1 MTALD
6 DPIWHALTTEHRD
19 LAISHGEAHRY
30 PSDIAAFVAAHSF
43 DDLRRIVAPGERLA
57 SFTTDTVRLPP
68 GWTLMHER
76 WIEQMVYEG
85 EPKQAPRG
93 LLTLGAADVD
103 EMLALTRLTE
113 PGPFFARTHV
123 MGRYAGFREDGRLA
137 AMAGERLKMTGAT
150 EISAVCTHPDF
161 QGRGYGRTLME
172 AMVAHVQDGG
182 GLPFLHVKNE
192 NGAKRLY
199 EKLGFRVRR
208 EMRLTVFSA
217 RAA

>member
-43 DDLRRIVAPGERLA
+43 DDLRRIVTPGERLA
-57 SFTTDTVRLPP
+57 SFTAGEVALPP

-76 WIEQMVYEG
+76 WIEQMVFEG
-85 EPKQAPRG
+85 EPAHAPDG
-93 LLTLGAADVD
+93 LLTLGAADVE
-103 EMLALTRLTE
+103 EMLALTKLTE

-123 MGRYAGFREDGRLA
+123 MGRYAGIREDGRLA
-137 AMAGERLKMTGAT
+137 AMAGERLKLTGAT

-161 QGRGYGRTLME
+161 QGRGYGRLLMD
-172 AMVAHVQDGG
+172 AMIATIQGDDAQ
-182 GLPFLHVKNE
+182 PFLHVKNE

-208 EMRLTVFSA
+208 ELRLTVFTA